1 MPIFIYTGQN
11 SQTGKKVKGQVESD
25 SAKSAKLKLRKQ
37 NVYVVEIKEE
47 TTSQGGAGGT
57 SFWQSLNR
65 KPPTPEDIAVA
76 TKQLSILVKAA
87 VDISEALKAVSE
99 QLENAELRSIYSRIR
114 EKVSEGKSL
123 SEAHGEFPKVFSLIY
138 VNMIAAS
145 EKAGA
150 LGLVLSRLS
159 EFVSYQIAIRR
170 KVIGALTYPIFML
183 IAAFAIMIFMFV
195 SILPKITKAF
205 STLKVTLPWYT
216 VALNGVSAFMQDYWI
231 VMIVAF
237 VGGGIFFSYWSQ
249 TPKGK
254 RNLDYFLYN
263 APIAGPLMQ
272 KVSVSRFSK
281 TLATVL
287 SSGVRIMEGLQLT
300 RNVVGNAVLEDSL
313 DEVMKRV
320 QDGEK
325 LASALEKTNRF
336 PGMVIHML
344 KTGEKTG
351 KMEEMLTNIAE
362 VYDEEV
368 DQQISMTTKLIEPA
382 MMIFMAG
389 FVLIIVMA
397 ILMPMMQAMN
407 SLK

>member
-37 NVYVVEIKEE
+37 NIYVVEIKEE
-47 TTSQGGAGGT
+47 TTSQGGSGGT

-231 VMIVAF
+231 IMIVGF

-254 RNLDYFLYN
+254 RNLDYFLYK
-263 APIAGPLMQ
+263 APVAGPLMQ

-336 PGMVIHML
+336 PTMVIHML